1 MIEPEHHEF
10 VASDSRRL
18 AWQRWRSADVVHRGY
33 VVALHGIQ
41 SHAGWYEYS
50 SRRLAESGF
59 EVCFLDRRGSGRN
72 SQSRGDAV
80 HCDRL
85 VNDVTQFLIE
95 LGHRRDLEH
104 PGSPVVLQAVSWGGK
119 LATVVASRRPDLIDA
134 VALLYPGLKSRVRP
148 GWWARFRLGLA
159 RRLEIHDKLVEIP
172 LQDPSLF
179 TRDPGW
185 QRFIRNDSLTLRDV
199 TVGFLLANQ
208 DLDRQ
213 VDAAVAGIGCPLL
226 LMLAGGDRIIDN
238 AAVRELYGRVVSE
251 QKRLHEYSDSAHTL
265 EFESTRDEFVEDL
278 LGWFDQVAAG
288 TGSAV
293 STDGG

>member
-18 AWQRWRSADVVHRGY
+18 AWQRWPSADGVHRGY

-50 SRRLAESGF
+50 SRRLAEAGF

-85 VNDVTQFLIE
+85 VHDVTQFLVE
-95 LGHRRDLEH
+95 LGHRRDREH
-104 PGSPVVLQAVSWGGK
+104 PGSPVVLQGVSWGGK

-134 VALLYPGLKSRVRP
+134 LALLYPGLKARVRP

-159 RRLEIHDKLVEIP
+159 RRLEIRDKLVEIP

-179 TRDPGW
+179 TLDQDW
-185 QRFIRNDSLTLRDV
+185 QRFIRNDPLTLRDV

-213 VDAAVAGIGCPLL
+213 VDAAVAGIACPVLV
-226 LMLAGGDRIIDN
+226 MLAGGDRIIDN
-238 AAVRELYGRVVSE
+238 AAVRELFSRFAS
-251 QKRLHEYSDSAHTL
+251 KRKQMHEYSSAAHTL
-265 EFESTRDEFVEDL
+265 EFESARDDFVADL
-278 LGWFDQVAAG
+278 LGWLDQMPAG
-288 TGSAV
+288 LGS
-293 STDGG
+293 DPP